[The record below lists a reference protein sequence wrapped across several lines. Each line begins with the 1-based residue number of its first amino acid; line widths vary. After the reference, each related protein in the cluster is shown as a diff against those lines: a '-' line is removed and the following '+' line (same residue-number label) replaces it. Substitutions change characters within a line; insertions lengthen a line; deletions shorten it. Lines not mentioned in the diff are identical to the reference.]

1 MTRGKAERQSRTL
14 SERALMLGWHEELN
28 EMTIKPTIQKTRF
41 RQRASKPQ
49 RCLGMDRGPHLGQRS

>member
-14 SERALMLGWHEELN
+14 SERALMLGWGDN
-28 EMTIKPTIQKTRF
+28 EMTIEPTIQKTRF
-41 RQRASKPQ
+41 PQRPSKPQ